1 MGSARLVLPALLTL
15 WFGSGCGILVQTI
28 VGWNDVSTAKVTKT
42 HEISIESTPPGAQ
55 VVRTSPEGA
64 RQTLGETPLTDEV
77 RYDVNQTTTDPKA
90 WGLLGTGLGEV
101 AVGGILAA
109 VGRNSRSCVYSDF
122 YMEEV
127 CADSKRTIPLISS
140 GSILLVFGAVDT
152 IWGLI
157 RVFRRPRVTKTE
169 VIGEPTYAYEVSKDG
184 QMKVANLPVPKANA
198 AKIDLTVG
206 GAPAIVKSEPPPPPP
221 ASPPPPS
228 KDGPPAAGR
237 VIAVMDVEDANAGTD
252 GAVGDALVRNLS
264 DQIRVY
270 VTQQGARTI
279 DRSAQERAFRQQM
292 LEVKNESYEDCYDDA
307 CQIELGKALAASHI
321 LRSKITKFGRRCV
334 LNGELIDL
342 AAEVTVKA
350 ASAQGACE
358 AEGFLEMCEA
368 VARDLM
374 KRKK

>member
-1 MGSARLVLPALLTL
+1 MGWRLALVTLYSL

-28 VGWNDVSTAKVTKT
+28 VGWNDVSTARVTKT
-42 HEISIESTPPGAQ
+42 HQVSIESTPPGAQ
-55 VVRTSPEGA
+55 VVRTSPDGST
-64 RQTLGETPLTDEV
+64 QTLGATPLTDEV
-77 RYDVNQTTTDPKA
+77 RYEVDQTTTDPKA

-101 AVGGILAA
+101 VAGGILAA
-109 VGRNSRSCVYSDF
+109 VGRNQRECVYSDF
-122 YMEEV
+122 YAEELCSNSSAAV
-127 CADSKRTIPLISS
+127 PLIST
-140 GSILLVFGAVDT
+140 GSILLVFGAVDV

-169 VIGEPTYAYEVSKDG
+169 VIGEPTYAYEVSKDR
-184 QMKVANLPVPKANA
+184 QVKVANIPVPKAKA
-198 AKIDLTVG
+198 IQIELG
-206 GAPAIVKSEPPPPPP
+206 GAAPAVVKSEPPPPPVE
-221 ASPPPPS
+221 PPPPPVVS
-228 KDGPPAAGR
+228 RPPDAAR
-237 VIAVMDVEDANAGTD
+237 VIAVMDVEDANAGTN
-252 GAVGDALVRNLS
+252 GAVGDSLVRNLS

-279 DRSAQERAFRQQM
+279 DRSAQERAFRQRVQ
-292 LEVKNESYEDCYDDA
+292 EVKNESYKDCYDDT

-321 LRSKITKFGRRCV
+321 LRSKITKFGTRCV

-358 AEGFLEMCEA
+358 AEGFLEMSEA

-374 KRKK
+374 GAK